1 MKENMSLLNQIRK
14 DLNNSRLTQNKQSI
28 MLLST
33 LLGEAEMI
41 GKNKSRLTT
50 DDECVQIVKKF
61 IKGID
66 DTLQYSLANSE
77 ELEQEKKIL
86 CKYLPK
92 QLSKEE
98 ICDIINK
105 CSFDNLGSLMKYMKE
120 HFSGQYDGKTVST
133 LFNGK

>member
-1 MKENMSLLNQIRK
+1 MKENMSLINQIRE
-14 DLNNSRLTQNKQSI
+14 DLNNSRLTKDKQSI

-66 DTLQYSLANSE
+66 DTLQYSPANSE
-77 ELEQEKKIL
+77 ELEQEKKVL

-98 ICDIINK
+98 IGDIINK

-120 HFSGQYDGKTVST
+120 HFNGQYDGKTVST

>member
-1 MKENMSLLNQIRK
+1 MKENMSLINQIRE
-14 DLNNSRLTQNKQSI
+14 DLNNSRLTKDKQSI

-41 GKNKSRLTT
+41 GKNKNRLTT

-61 IKGID
+61 IKGLD
-66 DTLQYSLANSE
+66 DTLQYSPANSE